1 MVKDELKKYF
11 EMLELPPDASLR
23 DIHNSYLRLK
33 KLYAGDSIVLAPLG
47 EEFPE
52 KKRKKVLDEIE
63 EAYLKLLAAKK
74 DEPSRTAFLFEDT
87 PSPENAS
94 RPEKVVDLPTTG
106 PSLRK
111 IREKAG
117 VDLSEIS
124 KEFKVRIELLKSLE
138 EERFEALPEAI
149 YLKVHLKNYAVFLGL
164 NPAKVIDEYLPR
176 YQAWKKKK

>member
-47 EEFPE
+47 EEFPK

-74 DEPSRTAFLFEDT
+74 DEPSRTAFLFEDAL
-87 PSPENAS
+87 SPEKA
-94 RPEKVVDLPTTG
+94 VDLPTTG

-164 NPAKVIDEYLPR
+164 NPAKVIDEYLQR
-176 YQAWKKKK
+176 YQVWKEKK

>member
-1 MVKDELKKYF
+1 MVKDELEKYF
-11 EMLELPPDASLR
+11 EMLELPPGASLR

-74 DEPSRTAFLFEDT
+74 DEPSRTAFLFGDAL
-87 PSPENAS
+87 SPEKAL
-94 RPEKVVDLPTTG
+94 DLPTTG

-111 IREKAG
+111 IRENAG

-124 KEFKVRIELLKSLE
+124 KELKLRIELLKSLE

-149 YLKVHLKNYAVFLGL
+149 YLKVLLKNYAAFLGL
-164 NPAKVIDEYLPR
+164 NPAKVIDEYLRR
-176 YQAWKKKK
+176 YQAWKEKK

>member
-1 MVKDELKKYF
+1 MVKDELEKYF
-11 EMLELPPDASLR
+11 EMLELPPGASLR

-74 DEPSRTAFLFEDT
+74 DEPSKTAFLFEDS
-87 PSPENAS
+87 PSPEKAS
-94 RPEKVVDLPTTG
+94 RPKKAVDLPTTG

-111 IREKAG
+111 IRENAG

-124 KEFKVRIELLKSLE
+124 KELKLRIELLKSLE

-149 YLKVHLKNYAVFLGL
+149 YLKVLLKNYATFLGL
-164 NPAKVIDEYLPR
+164 NPAKVIDEYLQR
-176 YQAWKKKK
+176 YQVWKEKK

>member
-11 EMLELPPDASLR
+11 ETLELPPDASLR

-63 EAYLKLLAAKK
+63 EAYVKILTAKK
-74 DEPSRTAFLFEDT
+74 DEPSRTAFLFEDA
-87 PSPENAS
+87 PPQEKAS
-94 RPEKVVDLPTTG
+94 EPEKAVDFPATG
-106 PSLRK
+106 PILRK
-111 IREKAG
+111 IRENAG
-117 VDLSEIS
+117 IDLDEIS
-124 KEFKVRIELLKSLE
+124 KELKLRVELLKNLE

-149 YLKVHLKNYAVFLGL
+149 YLRVHLKNYALLLGL
-164 NPAKVIDEYLPR
+164 NPAKVTDDYLQR